1 MPRIERQTIR
11 QATSRSD
18 RTAGT
23 GERRVYERPML
34 RITGQTLTDAG
45 MAIGDE
51 VTVTAAPGV
60 LVVTALPSGQS
71 ASPIAPRRRRSTR
84 G

>member
-11 QATSRSD
+11 QATARAD

-60 LVVTALPSGQS
+60 LVVTRITPAPSL
-71 ASPIAPRRRRSTR
+71 AKDPIRR